1 LERAVSNNLFVAY
14 DLISPGQSYDRVIDR
29 IKTLGLWHQFQQS
42 LFYVSTSLSAD
53 EAHRQVRAVMDP
65 NDKLLVIDA
74 NGGIV
79 SPPEPGAV
87 LAVNQVW
94 FGR

>member
-1 LERAVSNNLFVAY
+1 MAHNLFVAY
-14 DLISPGQSYDRVIDR
+14 DLISPGQSYDRVIKR
-29 IKTLGLWHQFQQS
+29 IKELGLWHQFQRS
-42 LFYVSTSLSAD
+42 LFYVNTSLSPN
-53 EAHRQVRAVMDP
+53 EAHAHVRAGMDP

-74 NGGIV
+74 IGGVV

-94 FGR
+94 FGG